1 MKPTPQQ
8 MIDNSEGNKL
18 VDFLKLLL
26 TDNSGSDP
34 DITPAIVEESMR
46 VSAVKKKG
54 SLRDVP
60 LFGLQL

>member
-18 VDFLKLLL
+18 VDFLKLVLN
-26 TDNSGSDP
+26 DNSGSDP
-34 DITPAIVEESMR
+34 DITPAIVEESTR

-54 SLRDVP
+54 SLRDAR
-60 LFGLQL
+60 LFGL